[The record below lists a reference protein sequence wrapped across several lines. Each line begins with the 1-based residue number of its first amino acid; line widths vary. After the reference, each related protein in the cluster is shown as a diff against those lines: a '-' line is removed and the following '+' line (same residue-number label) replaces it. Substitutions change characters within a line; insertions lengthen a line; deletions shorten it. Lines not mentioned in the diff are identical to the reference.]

1 VVINDFQFRGIV
13 MEKRYYPRIVKQ
25 FSAVVE
31 NVDGVHLEVLAVD
44 ASSEGICIQCNT
56 TERDLITPGGSFV
69 SNGKPV
75 ELFVW
80 LDLPFEGGVA
90 KKISARCHVAF
101 SRRLSK
107 DQCKIGMRYMEFEA
121 GMQDT
126 LLKYI
131 ESVNASN
138 DMESIAL

>member
-1 VVINDFQFRGIV
+1 MTFSLEEVV
-13 MEKRYYPRIVKQ
+13 MEKRFYPRIEKQ

-31 NVDGVHLEVLAVD
+31 NVDGVYMDVIAVD

-56 TERDLITPGGSFV
+56 LQRNLITPGGSFV

-75 ELFVW
+75 EIFIW
-80 LDLPFEGGVA
+80 LELPFEGGLA

-107 DQCKIGMRYMEFEA
+107 DQCKIGMRYMSFDT
-121 GMQDT
+121 GMQET
-126 LLKYI
+126 LIKFI
-131 ESVNASN
+131 ESAIASN
-138 DMESIAL
+138 DS

>member
-1 VVINDFQFRGIV
+1 VVTNDFQFGGIV
-13 MEKRYYPRIVKQ
+13 MEKRFYPRIVKK
-25 FSAVVE
+25 FPAVVE
-31 NVDGVHLEVLAVD
+31 NLDGVHLDVVAVD

-69 SNGKPV
+69 SNGKPI

-80 LDLPFEGGVA
+80 LDLPFEAGVA
-90 KKISARCHVAF
+90 KKIRARCHVAF

-107 DQCKIGMRYMEFEA
+107 DQCKIGMRYMEFDA

-138 DMESIAL
+138 DIESIVS